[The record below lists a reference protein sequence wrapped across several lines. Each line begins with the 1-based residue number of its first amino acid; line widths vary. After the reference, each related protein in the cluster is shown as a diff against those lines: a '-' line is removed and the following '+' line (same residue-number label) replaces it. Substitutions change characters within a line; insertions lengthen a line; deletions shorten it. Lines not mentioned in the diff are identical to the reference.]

1 MESNYSY
8 CRIKTCKVLTN
19 IEFYTSADG
28 ELGEIVKFIVN
39 IVKDN
44 GSTYIYD
51 IYTIIYNNSGNCIFD
66 RVQNLINIHFEP
78 LSYSWLNRKGNTV
91 FLKTYS

>member
-1 MESNYSY
+1 MESKYSY
-8 CRIKTCKVLTN
+8 CRI
-19 IEFYTSADG
+19 
-28 ELGEIVKFIVN
+28 IVN

-44 GSTYIYD
+44 ESTYIYD

-91 FLKTYS
+91 VLKTYS